1 MEMSS
6 GAARE
11 SKSTAFR
18 CYAYGAGERWHGI
31 CTDLDIAVDGASF
44 HDVETALATCI
55 EMYLETV
62 AELPAAEQRC
72 FLTRRA
78 PWRVRASLAMSTWLH
93 GLKGAGNRHARS
105 FLLPSHLV
113 APS

>member
-1 MEMSS
+1 MGS

-11 SKSTAFR
+11 PTAFR

-44 HDVETALATCI
+44 REVETALATCI
-55 EMYLETV
+55 VIYLETV
-62 AELPAAEQRC
+62 AELPADEQRR
-72 FLTRRA
+72 FLNRRA
-78 PWRVRASLAMSTWLH
+78 PWRVRASLAVSTWIH
-93 GLKGAGNRHARS
+93 RLKGAGDRHARS
-105 FLLPSHLV
+105 FFLPSHLV